1 MFFVL
6 SYLKNAPDL
15 LVAGFSTDLRVL
27 LPDLYRSY
35 IGLCDKLHVTFKVKR
50 DKLHVTFEVE
60 RDKLHVDNWVEF
72 TGFWGKPPAL
82 LR

>member
-1 MFFVL
+1 MFSVL

-50 DKLHVTFEVE
+50 DKLHVTFMVE
-60 RDKLHVDNWVEF
+60 RDKLHVDKWTNSQ
-72 TGFWGKPPAL
+72 GFGGNPLPY
-82 LR
+82 

>member
-1 MFFVL
+1 MSSVL

-50 DKLHVTFEVE
+50 DKLHV
-60 RDKLHVDNWVEF
+60 DKWIEF